1 MKLFEPLNELNEL
14 KPGQPV
20 CLARHQRLRLVF
32 SLGKRVSF
40 SLRLG
45 LRLASFSEKVP
56 IYSFSLNE
64 AFLRLDSAGS

>member
-1 MKLFEPLNELNEL
+1 MRLFEPLNELNEL

-40 SLRLG
+40 SLRL
-45 LRLASFSEKVP
+45 ASFSEKVP